1 MVGNTWNYYAQQAL
15 LEHSFSLVYS
25 LFFFFKYVFASI
37 FYFLADLFL
46 FSSNIF
52 VWLLFTY
59 TIKIWARLF
68 KTNDIVS

>member
-1 MVGNTWNYYAQQAL
+1 MHNRHCWNIAL
-15 LEHSFSLVYS
+15 VWFIVF
-25 LFFFFKYVFASI
+25 FFFFKYVFASI